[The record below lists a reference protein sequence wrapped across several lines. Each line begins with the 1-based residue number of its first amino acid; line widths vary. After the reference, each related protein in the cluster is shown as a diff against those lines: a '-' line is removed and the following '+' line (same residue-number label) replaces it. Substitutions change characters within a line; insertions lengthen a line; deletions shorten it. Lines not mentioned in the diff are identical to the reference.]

1 MNIYYILLFF
11 KERIP
16 IIRQDKDTSKVSYIE
31 KTGSAMRIDQ
41 TITAL
46 ECSSAIHKEIVVPKK
61 DKYIARQIISNK
73 NLGDKISI
81 KLI

>member
-1 MNIYYILLFF
+1 MC
-11 KERIP
+11 
-16 IIRQDKDTSKVSYIE
+16 QSKNESKISYIE

-46 ECSSAIHKEIVVPKK
+46 KSSSAIYKEIVVPKK
-61 DKYIARQIISNK
+61 DEHIAKQIINNK
-73 NLGDKISI
+73 KLGDKIRV

>member
-1 MNIYYILLFF
+1 MC
-11 KERIP
+11 
-16 IIRQDKDTSKVSYIE
+16 QDENVSKISYVE

-46 ECSSAIHKEIVVPKK
+46 ECSSVPYKEIVVPKR
-61 DKYIARQIISNK
+61 DEHIARKIISNK

-81 KLI
+81 KSI

>member
-1 MNIYYILLFF
+1 M
-11 KERIP
+11 
-16 IIRQDKDTSKVSYIE
+16 RQSKNVSKISYIE

-46 ECSSAIHKEIVVPKK
+46 ESSNAPYKEIVVPKK
-61 DKYIARQIISNK
+61 DKHIARQIINNK